1 MILRYFPTKEFSID
15 DVSLQFGMHR
25 EVVRV
30 KLGGSHQEKNTV
42 VSLGDSVE
50 PLVQRRDI
58 YNKLDSTGDFFF
70 LNYDKKDLLKE
81 LEVHDCE
88 KIQVFDFLFDFN
100 TELDVIAIELSKFSP
115 ITIKKDGEVFFKGLH
130 ISIIDKMRMGGE
142 EDTTLGY
149 FYCAADIS
157 HLDD

>member
-1 MILRYFPTKEFSID
+1 MIVRYSPTKEFSID

-25 EVVRV
+25 EVVRE
-30 KLGGSHQEKNTV
+30 KLGGGHQEKNKV

-50 PLVQRRDI
+50 PIVQRRDI

-70 LNYDKKDLLKE
+70 LNYDKDDLLRD

-88 KIQVFDFLFDFN
+88 KIQVLDFVFDFN
-100 TELDVIAIELSKFSP
+100 NELDVIASELAKFSP
-115 ITIKKDGEVFFKGLH
+115 ITLKKEGEVFFKGLH

-149 FYCAADIS
+149 FYCSADIK
-157 HLDD
+157 HLDE